1 MNSSRIIII
10 DDEVDM
16 CWVLERLLRHRGYD
30 VATAGTG
37 EQGLALLRQPGV
49 ELAIIDCKL
58 PDREGLD
65 IAAEVVAF
73 HPAISLI
80 LISGFPFA
88 EEGALRERLQTLN
101 AHFLAKPFEVTDLTA
116 LVEQV
121 LAGRAEDASLPHRD
135 RRTLL

>member
-1 MNSSRIIII
+1 MNSSRIVIV

-16 CWVLERLLRHRGYD
+16 CWVLERFLRHRGYD

-37 EQGLALLRQPGV
+37 EQGLALLQQPGV
-49 ELAIIDCKL
+49 GLAIIDCKL

-65 IAAEVVAF
+65 IAAEVIALN
-73 HPAISLI
+73 PAVSLI

-88 EEGALRERLQTLN
+88 EESALRERIQTLN
-101 AHFLAKPFEVTDLTA
+101 ARFLTKPFEISDLTA

-121 LAGRAEDASLPHRD
+121 MSSRSDDASRAHAD
-135 RRTLL
+135 RYAP